1 VRERSTLTT
10 VCICCRLCAPRDA
23 QPRGIAFVEHGTRRA
38 LPARMRGSLIVVL
51 LAGSAQAMEAGLSGP
66 SLWNGDAD
74 AAVAAAVA
82 IEQTGASWAR
92 INFRLDLWSAPDD
105 ATLRGPQQLTYFQA
119 YDRVVDELTQH
130 GVRIYALINSESVPG
145 GNDPDSDA
153 FVDAYTKAALQIVDH
168 FKDRV
173 RVFELFNE
181 PNNWRAGTQQPAISP
196 YYLAKLLQSTYLA
209 VKHDGGR
216 NQDACDQVTLV
227 SGALFSFDGTDA
239 SDYLTQLFQAGRSQL
254 AWDWMHANAGGYP
267 LDGLG
272 YHLYTSQPSGMQ
284 ANLDGI
290 WSAFASL
297 DDAAA
302 QKSIWISEF
311 GWPVDQVSAQ
321 TQGDYLTAGFDALG
335 ADAHVAAAL
344 WFTYQ
349 DFPGGLY
356 GLYTQSGLATA
367 DRRQPAYDA
376 FTAAAAKWLPSLGA
390 RFAADSTPMTM
401 TAGDTASIT
410 ISVANLGSDTWTRA
424 QSIRLGAGASCPS
437 AAAANQLAITP
448 GAAGGYTNSL
458 TDVRLE
464 LDPAASIATGASAQF
479 TFAIAAP
486 AVPGRYTLAL
496 RMVRDGVAW
505 FGDTLERS
513 ITVVAQSTP
522 PAPSDGSGAAGSGD
536 PASPG
541 GSGTNPPAS
550 PQAGGCTVT
559 GDSAIGFSLLAGIF
573 LIALSLRRRT

>member
-1 VRERSTLTT
+1 M
-10 VCICCRLCAPRDA
+10 
-23 QPRGIAFVEHGTRRA
+23 RA
-38 LPARMRGSLIVVL
+38 WIVVAL
-51 LAGSAQAMEAGLSGP
+51 LAGHASAMEAGLSGP
-66 SLWNGDAD
+66 SLWNGDAN

-82 IEQTGASWAR
+82 VEQTGASWAR
-92 INFRLDLWSAPDD
+92 INFRLDVWNAPDD
-105 ATLRGPQQLTYFQA
+105 ATLRGPQMLSYFQA
-119 YDRVVDELTQH
+119 YDRVVDELTTH
-130 GVRIYALINSESVPG
+130 GVLIYGLINSESVPG

-153 FVDAYTKAALQIVDH
+153 FVAAYTKAALAIVDH

-181 PNNWRAGTQQPAISP
+181 PNNWRAGTQRPAISP

-216 NQDACDQVTLV
+216 MNDACDQVTLV

-239 SDYLTQLFQAGRSQL
+239 GDYLAQLFQAGRSQL
-254 AWDWMHANAGGYP
+254 AWDWMHEHVGRYP

-272 YHLYTSQPSGMQ
+272 YHLYTSQPSGMRK
-284 ANLDGI
+284 NLDGI
-290 WSAFASL
+290 WTAFAAA

-302 QKSIWISEF
+302 RKSIWISEF

-321 TQGDYLTAGFDALG
+321 TQGDYLTAAFDALG

-356 GLYTQSGLATA
+356 GIYKQSGLGVA

-376 FTAAAAKWLPSLGA
+376 FTAAAAKYRPSLAA

-401 TAGDTASIT
+401 TAGDSATIT
-410 ISVANLGSDTWTRA
+410 ISVDNRGSDTWTRA
-424 QSIRLGAGASCPS
+424 KSIRLGAGASCPI
-437 AAAANQLAITP
+437 AQAANQLAITP
-448 GAAGGYTNSL
+448 GAAGGYAHSV

-464 LDPAASIATGASAQF
+464 LDPAASIATGANAQF
-479 TFAIAAP
+479 TFSIQAP
-486 AVPGRYTLAL
+486 STPGSYTLAL

-505 FGDTLERS
+505 FGDTLERT
-513 ITVVAQSTP
+513 ITVVAQPTP
-522 PAPSDGSGAAGSGD
+522 ANPSDGAGAAGSGD
-536 PASPG
+536 PSSPG
-541 GSGTNPPAS
+541 GTGANPPAS
-550 PQAGGCTVT
+550 PAAGGCSVA
-559 GDSAIGFSLLAGIF
+559 GDSRLGFSLMAGIF

>member
-1 VRERSTLTT
+1 M
-10 VCICCRLCAPRDA
+10 
-23 QPRGIAFVEHGTRRA
+23 RA
-38 LPARMRGSLIVVL
+38 WMVVAL
-51 LAGSAQAMEAGLSGP
+51 LGGSAEAMEAGLSGP
-66 SLWNGDAD
+66 SLWNGDANS
-74 AAVAAAVA
+74 AVAGAVA

-92 INFRLDLWSAPDD
+92 INFRLDVWNAPDD
-105 ATLRGPQQLTYFQA
+105 ATLRGPQMLTYFQA

-130 GVRIYALINSESVPG
+130 GISIYGLINSESVPG

-153 FVDAYTKAALQIVDH
+153 FVSAYTAAALQIVDH

-216 NQDACDQVTLV
+216 DQDPCDQVTLV

-239 SDYLTQLFQAGRSQL
+239 SDYLTQVFQAGRSQL

-272 YHLYTSQPSGMQ
+272 YHLYTAQPSGMQ
-284 ANLDGI
+284 KNLDGI

-311 GWPVDQVSAQ
+311 GWTIDQVSAQ
-321 TQGDYLTAGFDALG
+321 TQGDYLTQGFDALG

-344 WFTYQ
+344 WFTFQ
-349 DFPGGLY
+349 DFPGGRY
-356 GLYTQSGLATA
+356 GLYTQSGLGTA
-367 DRRQPAYDA
+367 DRRQPAFDA
-376 FTAAAAKWLPSLGA
+376 FSAAAAKYLPSLAA

-401 TAGDTASIT
+401 TAGDSASIT
-410 ISVANLGSDTWTRA
+410 VSVANLGSETWTRA
-424 QSIRLGAGASCPS
+424 NKIRLGA
-437 AAAANQLAITP
+437 AAACPIAALSNQPAITP
-448 GAAGGYTNSL
+448 GTTGGYANSI

-464 LDPAASIATGASAQF
+464 LDPAASIASGMNAQF
-479 TFAIAAP
+479 TFSIAAP
-486 AVPGRYTLAL
+486 TTPGSYTLAL

-505 FGDTLERS
+505 FGATLSRQ

-522 PAPSDGSGAAGSGD
+522 PAPSDGAGAAGSGD
-536 PASPG
+536 PSSPG
-541 GSGTNPPAS
+541 GTGTNPPAT
-550 PQAGGCTVT
+550 PAAAGCDVA
-559 GDSAIGFSLLAGIF
+559 GDSELGFSLLGGIF